1 MQVQAVIKNAGR
13 MLALMVT
20 ALLLSACSVPFPVY
34 SISGEN
40 VGLIRN
46 LPVNV
51 QVGEFQGTQKEVT
64 CRLQP
69 IGPEGNA
76 TFAAYIQKALRDE
89 VLIAGNTPRPQTVQL
104 TGTVKYIDVSC
115 GIITG
120 TWTID
125 VDISVNGG
133 PPVPIRTVKTF
144 DGNYVGGVV
153 ATRAYQAFVPSIQ
166 QLVHDI
172 LSNPAVRGSA
182 PQDTTGKTWT
192 W

>member
-1 MQVQAVIKNAGR
+1 MEIRVERKSAWRVLVLSIAAV
-13 MLALMVT
+13 
-20 ALLLSACSVPFPVY
+20 LLSACSVPFPVY

-51 QVGEFQGTQKEVT
+51 QVGAFQGTQKEVS

-76 TFAAYIQKALRDE
+76 TFASYVQKALRDE
-89 VLIAGNTPRPQTVQL
+89 VLIAGNTPRSETVQI
-104 TGTVKYIDVSC
+104 TGTVKSVDVSC

-120 TWTID
+120 SWTID

-133 PPVPIRTVKTF
+133 APVPIRTVKTF
-144 DGNYVGGVV
+144 DGNYVGAVV

-172 LSNPAVRGSA
+172 LSNPAVQAGPRA
-182 PQDTTGKTWT
+182 
-192 W
+192 

>member
-1 MQVQAVIKNAGR
+1 MSVS
-13 MLALMVT
+13 

-51 QVGEFQGTQKEVT
+51 QVGDFQGIQKEVT

-76 TFAAYIQKALRDE
+76 TFATYIQKALRDE
-89 VLIAGNTPRPQTVQL
+89 VLIAGNTPRGQTVQI
-104 TGTVKYIDVSC
+104 TGTVKNVDLSC

-120 TWTID
+120 SWTID
-125 VDISVNGG
+125 VDVSVNGG
-133 PPVPIRTVKTF
+133 PPFPIRSVKTF
-144 DGNYVGGVV
+144 DGNYMGAVV
-153 ATRAYQAFVPSIQ
+153 ATRAYQAFVPAIQ
-166 QLVHDI
+166 QLVHEI
-172 LSNPAVRGSA
+172 LSSPAVQGGPRS
-182 PQDTTGKTWT
+182 
-192 W
+192 